1 MARRSSEEYFRI
13 LSSADDASAPVSA
26 KSTRLLESRPS
37 TASKGKADTMAQAL
51 VSVLMGSR
59 SDLDTM
65 QPARDALDELGVTHE
80 VRVLS
85 AHRTP
90 DALFEYVAQ
99 AAARG
104 VEVFIA
110 GAGGAAHLPG
120 VIAAKTTLPVLG
132 VPIPSGHLLGL
143 DALLAIVQMP
153 KGIPVATFAVGKA
166 GAGNA
171 ALFAVAILAGK
182 RPELAKKLTAWRE
195 AQADK
200 LLADSIVE

>member
-1 MARRSSEEYFRI
+1 MSS
-13 LSSADDASAPVSA
+13 V
-26 KSTRLLESRPS
+26 
-37 TASKGKADTMAQAL
+37 L
-51 VSVLMGSR
+51 VSILMGSK
-59 SDLDTM
+59 SDLDVM
-65 QPARDALDELGVTHE
+65 QPARDALNELGVPHE

-90 DALFEYVAQ
+90 DALFAYVAE
-99 AAARG
+99 AEARG

-120 VIAAKTTLPVLG
+120 VVAAKTTLPVLG

-153 KGIPVATFAVGKA
+153 KGVPVATFAVGKA

-171 ALFAVAILAGK
+171 GLFAVAIAAAK
-182 RPELAKKLTAWRE
+182 RPELRQKLAAWRK

-200 LLADSIVE
+200 LLKESVIP

>member
-1 MARRSSEEYFRI
+1 MSM
-13 LSSADDASAPVSA
+13 SAP
-26 KSTRLLESRPS
+26 
-37 TASKGKADTMAQAL
+37 L
-51 VSVLMGSR
+51 VSIVMGSK
-59 SDLDTM
+59 SDLDIM
-65 QPARDALDELGVTHE
+65 QAARDALNEMGVAHE

-90 DALFEYVAQ
+90 DALFEYLGS
-99 AAARG
+99 AASRG

-120 VIAAKTTLPVLG
+120 VVASKTTLPVLG

-171 ALFAVAILAGK
+171 ALFAIAILAGK
-182 RPELAKKLTAWRE
+182 RPDLGQKLKSWRK

-200 LLADSIVE
+200 LIAESIVE

>member
-1 MARRSSEEYFRI
+1 
-13 LSSADDASAPVSA
+13 
-26 KSTRLLESRPS
+26 
-37 TASKGKADTMAQAL
+37 
-51 VSVLMGSR
+51 MGSKN
-59 SDLDTM
+59 DLEVLET
-65 QPARDALDELGVTHE
+65 ARGLLKELGIVHDT
-80 VRVLS
+80 RVLS

-90 DALFEYVAQ
+90 DALFAYVAQ
-99 AAARG
+99 AESRG

-120 VIAAKTTLPVLG
+120 VVAAKTTLPVLG

-182 RPELAKKLTAWRE
+182 Q
-195 AQADK
+195 QAER
-200 LLADSIVE
+200 LLKESIIA

>member
-1 MARRSSEEYFRI
+1 MT
-13 LSSADDASAPVSA
+13 AP
-26 KSTRLLESRPS
+26 
-37 TASKGKADTMAQAL
+37 L
-51 VSVLMGSR
+51 VSILMGSK
-59 SDLDTM
+59 SDLDVM
-65 QPARDALDELGVTHE
+65 QAAREALSELGVTHE

-90 DALFEYVAQ
+90 DALFEYVTGAPG
-99 AAARG
+99 RG
-104 VEVFIA
+104 IEVFIA

-120 VIAAKTTLPVLG
+120 VVASKTTLPVLG
-132 VPIPSGHLLGL
+132 VPIPTGHLLGL

-171 ALFAVAILAGK
+171 ALFAVSILSAK
-182 RPELAKKLTAWRE
+182 RPELAERLVTWRK

-200 LLADSIVE
+200 LLKESVIQ

>member
-1 MARRSSEEYFRI
+1 MTQ
-13 LSSADDASAPVSA
+13 P
-26 KSTRLLESRPS
+26 
-37 TASKGKADTMAQAL
+37 L
-51 VSVLMGSR
+51 VSILMGSK
-59 SDLDTM
+59 SDLEVM
-65 QPARDALDELGVTHE
+65 QPARDALTELGVAHE

-90 DALFEYVAQ
+90 DALFAYLDD
-99 AAARG
+99 AASRG

-120 VIAAKTTLPVLG
+120 VVAAKTRLPVLG

-171 ALFAVAILAGK
+171 GLFAVAILAGK
-182 RPELAKKLTAWRE
+182 RPDLGERLAAWRKG
-195 AQADK
+195 QAEK
-200 LLADSIVE
+200 LLKESVIA

>member
-1 MARRSSEEYFRI
+1 M
-13 LSSADDASAPVSA
+13 SASP
-26 KSTRLLESRPS
+26 
-37 TASKGKADTMAQAL
+37 L
-51 VSVLMGSR
+51 VSILMGSK
-59 SDLDTM
+59 SDLEVM
-65 QPARDALDELGVTHE
+65 QPARDALHEMDVAHE

-90 DALFEYVAQ
+90 DALFEYLAG
-99 AAARG
+99 APARG

-120 VIAAKTTLPVLG
+120 VVASRTTLPVLG

-171 ALFAVAILAGK
+171 ALFAIAILATK
-182 RPELAKKLTAWRE
+182 RPELANALSAWRKS
-195 AQADK
+195 QAEK
-200 LLADSIVE
+200 LLKESVIA

>member
-1 MARRSSEEYFRI
+1 
-13 LSSADDASAPVSA
+13 
-26 KSTRLLESRPS
+26 
-37 TASKGKADTMAQAL
+37 
-51 VSVLMGSR
+51 MGSK
-59 SDLDTM
+59 SDLETLT
-65 QPARDALDELGVTHE
+65 PARDVLRDFGVAHE
-80 VRVLS
+80 ARALS

-90 DALFEYVAQ
+90 DALFEYVAS

-120 VIAAKTTLPVLG
+120 VCAAKTTRPVLG

-171 ALFAVAILAGK
+171 GLFAVAILAGK
-182 RPELAKKLTAWRE
+182 RPELA
-195 AQADK
+195 DK
-200 LLADSIVE
+200 LAKWRKDQAEKLLGESVIA

>member
-1 MARRSSEEYFRI
+1 VTS
-13 LSSADDASAPVSA
+13 
-26 KSTRLLESRPS
+26 
-37 TASKGKADTMAQAL
+37 AL
-51 VSVLMGSR
+51 VSIVMGSK
-59 SDLDTM
+59 SDLEVM
-65 QPARDALDELGVTHE
+65 QAARDALSELGVPHE

-90 DALFEYVAQ
+90 DALFDYVS
-99 AAARG
+99 AAPARG
-104 VEVFIA
+104 IEVFIA

-120 VIAAKTTLPVLG
+120 VVAAKTTLPVLG

-171 ALFAVAILAGK
+171 GLFAVAILASK
-182 RPELAKKLTAWRE
+182 RPELAQKLAAWRK
-195 AQADK
+195 AQAEK
-200 LLADSIVE
+200 LLKESVVE

>member
-1 MARRSSEEYFRI
+1 MSQ
-13 LSSADDASAPVSA
+13 P
-26 KSTRLLESRPS
+26 
-37 TASKGKADTMAQAL
+37 L
-51 VSVLMGSR
+51 VAILMGSK
-59 SDLDTM
+59 SDLDIM
-65 QPARDALDELGVTHE
+65 QAARDSLGEMGVAHE

-90 DALFEYVAQ
+90 DALFDYLKEAP
-99 AAARG
+99 ARG

-120 VIAAKTTLPVLG
+120 VVAAKTTLPVLG

-171 ALFAVAILAGK
+171 ALFAVAILAAK
-182 RPELAKKLTAWRE
+182 RPPLAEKLASWRKE
-195 AQADK
+195 QAEK
-200 LLADSIVE
+200 LLRDSVIA

>member
-1 MARRSSEEYFRI
+1 M
-13 LSSADDASAPVSA
+13 SA
-26 KSTRLLESRPS
+26 STP
-37 TASKGKADTMAQAL
+37 L
-51 VSVLMGSR
+51 VSILMGSK
-59 SDLDTM
+59 SDLDVM
-65 QPARDALDELGVTHE
+65 QSARDALNDFGVAHE

-90 DALFEYVAQ
+90 DALFEYLAS
-99 AAARG
+99 AATRG

-120 VIAAKTTLPVLG
+120 VCAAKTTLPVLG

-171 ALFAVAILAGK
+171 ALFAVAVLAGK
-182 RPELAKKLTAWRE
+182 RPDLGQKLKTWRK

-200 LLADSIVE
+200 LIAESVVE

>member
-1 MARRSSEEYFRI
+1 MT
-13 LSSADDASAPVSA
+13 V
-26 KSTRLLESRPS
+26 
-37 TASKGKADTMAQAL
+37 L
-51 VSVLMGSR
+51 VSILMGSK
-59 SDLDTM
+59 SDLEVM
-65 QPARDALDELGVTHE
+65 QPARDALNDLGVPHE

-85 AHRTP
+85 AHLTP
-90 DALFEYVAQ
+90 DALFAYVAD
-99 AAARG
+99 AESRG

-120 VIAAKTTLPVLG
+120 VVAAKTTLPVLG

-171 ALFAVAILAGK
+171 GLFAVTLVAAK
-182 RPELAKKLTAWRE
+182 RPELRQKLIAWRKG
-195 AQADK
+195 QAEK
-200 LLADSIVE
+200 LLKESVIE